1 MAINVL
7 SLFIIIRG
15 GVGIASNHKDDFIMP
30 NGAEAGDYL
39 ILTKPL
45 GV

>member
-1 MAINVL
+1 MYYLYIYI
-7 SLFIIIRG
+7 FFRG
-15 GVGIASNHKDDFIMP
+15 GVGIASTHKDDFIMP
-30 NGAEAGDYL
+30 NGAKPGDYL